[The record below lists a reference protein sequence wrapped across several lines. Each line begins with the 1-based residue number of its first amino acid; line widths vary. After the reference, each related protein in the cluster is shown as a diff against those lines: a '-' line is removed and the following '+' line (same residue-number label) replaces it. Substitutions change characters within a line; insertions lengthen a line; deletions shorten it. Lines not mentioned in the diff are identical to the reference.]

1 VIGVES
7 VRGRWAGEMG
17 AQGVGTPGG
26 AKLRALR
33 ERRGKTQ
40 LWVEFEAELGTG
52 YLQRVESGKVAQPE
66 RPTLERVLS
75 ALGARYGERREVLEA
90 FGYAVANPPPDE
102 GDRVWA
108 AAACRRELD
117 AVAFPAYLLDCT
129 TRLIAWNRYL
139 LRLLG
144 AGPDDPLPDEL
155 TRRSI
160 LALWFDPTSPLG
172 RLVAEPDIFLPMLI
186 RALRFELARFEAD
199 TWPGAL
205 VAELRAESPRIRLCW
220 EAVEREPT
228 PAGATRALVPVRLV
242 VPDAGRLAFRL
253 ASEPFAQDARFR
265 MIYLFPADPATI
277 RWCAA

>member
-1 VIGVES
+1 
-7 VRGRWAGEMG
+7 MG
-17 AQGVGTPGG
+17 TQETGTPGG

-33 ERRGKTQ
+33 KRRGKTQ

-90 FGYAVANPPPDE
+90 FGYAVTTSPPDE
-102 GDRVWA
+102 TDRAWA
-108 AAACRRELD
+108 AAACRRELE

-129 TRLIAWNRYL
+129 TRLIAWNRSL
-139 LRLLG
+139 PRLLG

-172 RLVAEPDIFLPMLI
+172 RLVVEPDVFLPMLI
-186 RALRFELARFEAD
+186 RALCFELARFEAE
-199 TWPGAL
+199 TWPAAL
-205 VAELRAESPRIRLCW
+205 VAALRAESPRIRRCW
-220 EAVEREPT
+220 EALEREPT
-228 PAGATRALVPVRLV
+228 PAGATRALVPVRLE
-242 VPDAGRLAFRL
+242 VPGAGHLAFRL
-253 ASEPFAQDARFR
+253 ASEPLARDARFR

-277 RWCAA
+277 RWCGA